1 MLLVPRQLR
10 RAGMTGDVPYY
21 GGRFSPAQAYAASHP
36 GPPPASVATAV
47 DVAGRTA
54 RPPAPRPTTQP
65 TAPPAQPSPQP
76 SASPA
81 QPSPGPGHA
90 DTLGS
95 LRHLLD
101 SGVISA
107 DEYEQLRARVTA

>member
-36 GPPPASVATAV
+36 GPPPRSVATAV
-47 DVAGRTA
+47 DVVGRTA
-54 RPPAPRPTTQP
+54 RPPAP
-65 TAPPAQPSPQP
+65 APSH
-76 SASPA
+76 S
-81 QPSPGPGHA
+81 
-90 DTLGS
+90 DTLAS
-95 LRHLLD
+95 LRQLLD

-107 DEYEQLRARVTA
+107 EEYEQLRARVTA

>member
-21 GGRFSPAQAYAASHP
+21 GGRFSPAQAYALSHP

-47 DVAGRTA
+47 DVVGRTV
-54 RPPAPRPTTQP
+54 PPHGPAPS
-65 TAPPAQPSPQP
+65 PPPGPPPSPPP
-76 SASPA
+76 SH
-81 QPSPGPGHA
+81 G
-90 DTLGS
+90 DTLAS

-107 DEYEQLRARVTA
+107 DEDEQLRARVTA